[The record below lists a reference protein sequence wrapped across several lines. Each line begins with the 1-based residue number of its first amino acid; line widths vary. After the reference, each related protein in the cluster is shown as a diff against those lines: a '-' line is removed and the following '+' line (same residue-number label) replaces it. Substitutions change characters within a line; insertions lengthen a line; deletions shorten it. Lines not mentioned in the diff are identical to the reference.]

1 MAGSLIQ
8 RSFAAGEIAVD
19 LYARADQTKYQTGLK
34 QCRNFIVMRHGGATN
49 RTGSK
54 LVQEVKDSSARTYF
68 IKFVFNSDQT
78 YVIEVGNLYL
88 RFYRNGARIAV
99 SSVAAYNG
107 ATTYAAGDLVLSG
120 GINYYCVAATTGNAP
135 PNASYWYALN
145 GSIYEVPT
153 PYVTADL
160 TDIRIVQSGDVIT
173 LTHVNYRPREL
184 RRTGHTAWT
193 LPVVST
199 VPSISAPTN
208 VVPTAGTAGAVA
220 YSYKVTAIE
229 NDTYE
234 ESLPSA
240 AGAANC
246 ASPTLLLPNV
256 IVWDAVANA
265 KEYDVY
271 LQKDANG
278 VWGYIG
284 TASGN
289 SFRDIGFTPNF
300 SITPPVDRSL
310 FTTTNNYPG
319 VAGYFQQ
326 REMFAATNTDP
337 EKAWASRSGSFKN
350 FTISSPLQDD
360 DAITFNL
367 AGRDVNEIRHLVEVG
382 DLLILTS
389 QGEWSLSGE
398 AVLTPTEIHP
408 RKVSYFG
415 AAKVPPVVIGN
426 TVLFIQARQSIIR
439 DLQFDLPTNGYTGRD
454 LTIFSAHLFD
464 GYTIDRMDYAQ
475 NPHSVLWCVRSDGAL
490 LGLTYMRDQEILG
503 WHAHDTD
510 GAYED
515 VCVVPEGNEDAVY
528 VMVRRTIHGNT
539 RRYIERFASRR
550 VTNVRID
557 ALFMDSYLTYDG
569 RNYGGVGSV
578 TLSAAAWTSNDTITV
593 TASAAVFVPGDVGN
607 AVAILDADG
616 AEIFRVTIEAYT
628 STTVVT
634 GKPSMTVA
642 AAYRGVV
649 ASWARAVDQ
658 VGGLDHLEAKTVK
671 ILADGNTVDDAVVT
685 GGVVTMDRPYSIV
698 HVGLGYVPTLET
710 LDLDIVG
717 QQIRDSKKKV
727 NSVSILVKETRG
739 GYVGPDLD
747 NLSEFKTDVPE
758 DYEDLPP
765 LQTGLVNVNISATWE
780 ETGRFTFIQVDP
792 LPVTILAAIPSG
804 DIGG

>member
-8 RSFAAGEIAVD
+8 RSFAGGEISVD

-34 QCRNFIVMRHGGATN
+34 QCRNFEVMRHGGVTN
-49 RTGSK
+49 RTGSGMI
-54 LVQEVKDSSARTYF
+54 QEVKDSSVRTYF
-68 IKFVFNSDQT
+68 MKFVFNADQT

-88 RFYRNGARIAV
+88 RFYRNGGRIVV
-99 SSVAAYNG
+99 SGVAPYNG
-107 ATTYAAGDLVLSG
+107 ATAYVPGNLAFSG
-120 GINYYCVAATTGNAP
+120 GINYYCVAATVGNAP
-135 PNASYWYALN
+135 PNATYWYALS
-145 GSIYEVPT
+145 GVIYEIPT

-160 TDIRIVQSGDVIT
+160 GDLKIVQSGDVIT
-173 LTHVNYRPREL
+173 VTHVNYRPREL

-199 VPSISAPTN
+199 VPSIGAPTN
-208 VVPTAGTAGAVA
+208 VVPAAGVAGTVA

-240 AGAANC
+240 AGSANC
-246 ASPTLLLPNV
+246 AAPTLLIPNLV
-256 IVWDAVANA
+256 TWDAVANA

-271 LQKDANG
+271 LQKDGNG
-278 VWGYIG
+278 VWGYVG
-284 TASGN
+284 TSAIA

-310 FTTTNNYPG
+310 FTTTDDYPA

-326 REMFAATNTDP
+326 REMFAATNNAP

-360 DAITFNL
+360 DAITLSL
-367 AGRDVNEIRHLVEVG
+367 AGKDVNEIRHMIEVG
-382 DLLILTS
+382 DLVLMTAR
-389 QGEWSLSGE
+389 GEWSLSGE

-408 RKVSYFG
+408 KQSSYFG
-415 AAKVPPVVIGN
+415 CSKVTPVVIGS
-426 TVLFIQARQSIIR
+426 TILFVQARQSIIR
-439 DLQFDLPTNGYTGRD
+439 DLQFDLPTNGYAGRD

-475 NPHSVLWCVRSDGAL
+475 NPHSILWCVRSDGSL

-503 WHAHDTD
+503 WHVHDTD

-528 VMVRRTIHGNT
+528 VMVRRTISGNT

-550 VTNVRID
+550 VTNIRLD
-557 ALFMDSYLTYDG
+557 ALFMDSYLSYDG
-569 RNYGGVGSV
+569 RQIGISV
-578 TLSAAAWTSNDTITV
+578 TLSSAAGWTSDDEITV
-593 TASAAVFVPGDVGN
+593 TASSAAFVAGDVGN
-607 AVAILDADG
+607 AVAILDANSG
-616 AEIFRVTIEAYT
+616 EIFRVTITGYT
-628 STTVVT
+628 SATVVT
-634 GKPSMTVA
+634 GRPSLTVDDDYKNTA
-642 AAYRGVV
+642 LTV
-649 ASWARAVDQ
+649 WARAVDQ
-658 VGGLDHLEAKTVK
+658 VSGLDHLEAKTVK
-671 ILADGNTVDDAVVT
+671 ILADGNVLTDAVVT
-685 GGVVTMDRPYSIV
+685 AGVVSLAQPYSII

-727 NSVSILVKETRG
+727 NSVSILVKESRG
-739 GYVGPDLD
+739 GYIGPDLD
-747 NLSEFKTDVPE
+747 NLTEFKTDVPE
-758 DYEDLPP
+758 EFEDLPP
-765 LQTGLVNVNISATWE
+765 LTTGLATLNISSTWE

-792 LPVTILAAIPSG
+792 LPITILAAIPSG